1 MAVLS
6 HLRTIAKAS
15 SQHEIRVRAAG
26 LAFTSLFAIVPVM
39 TLAYTVLSLVPQ
51 LAGTEQQ
58 LENFIFSHFVPESGQ
73 EIRTYLSA
81 FSSQAQSLTIPG
93 LVALL
98 VTGYLLIK
106 NVEQAFNHIWR
117 QDAARRTWWSVLIY
131 WGIILFGPMTLA
143 ALSVAATY
151 ILSFKM
157 IFEPLGLVD
166 LRSVALKMTP
176 LIISALLTALA
187 YWALPNTKV
196 RFKNALLG
204 GLFVSLLLLAG
215 VKLFAVIMAYTSYQL
230 VYGTFVSIPL
240 FLLWLYIGWFVLLFG
255 AEIVCHLDQMEK

>member
-1 MAVLS
+1 MLT
-6 HLRTIAKAS
+6 HIAKFFKLSAE
-15 SQHEIRVRAAG
+15 HEIRTRAAG
-26 LAFTSLFAIVPVM
+26 LAFTSLFAIVPMM

-73 EIRTYLSA
+73 EIRSYLST
-81 FSSQAQSLTIPG
+81 FSAQAQSLTVPG

-106 NVEQAFNHIWR
+106 NVEQAFNHIWQ
-117 QDAARRTWWSVLIY
+117 QDAARRTWLSVLSY
-131 WGIILFGPMTLA
+131 WAIILFGPMTLA
-143 ALSVAATY
+143 ALSIVATY
-151 ILSFKM
+151 ILSFNV

-166 LRSVALKMTP
+166 LRSYALQLAPMVISGG
-176 LIISALLTALA
+176 LIALA

-196 RFKNALLG
+196 GFKNALIG
-204 GLFVSLLLLAG
+204 GICVSLVLLGG
-215 VKLFAVIMAYTSYQL
+215 VKLFAIIMTYTSYQL

-240 FLLWLYIGWFVLLFG
+240 FLLWLYIGWFVLLLG
-255 AEIVCHLDQMEK
+255 AELVCYLDQLE